1 MMDATAARDEQM
13 QAASE
18 TQHPAGFP
26 RGIAREVTPLSMWG
40 GDTLV
45 YKSIFLL
52 SVAALPL
59 VAVVNWRLRGVVA
72 WPQLGL
78 ACATLIGALLCHWLS
93 NLGRRDVAAGL
104 LVGVVWCSA
113 TTYALNTGYGMHSSA
128 IFMYLPCILYTAL
141 FFGLVVASAELA
153 LTITA
158 LVLMYLAEESGQL
171 GGAAEFVRQGTNF
184 NFVIGVILTSIG
196 TLVVGAVY
204 HRRVE
209 REAAR
214 VVAEAEQRRQAMI
227 QTQTAQAQLETA
239 HAALVAANA
248 ELAARGNARR
258 QEIARAGRELEL
270 LHAALAKDL
279 PAARLA
285 GSDAMAALLAALEE
299 LANYGSRPLR
309 NERLDLSALAREAV
323 RNARAHPENARVSFE
338 VEPGL
343 RAFGDREMIA
353 ALLRHLAERA
363 ARACR
368 GASEPWVHIGAGTL
382 EGLPV
387 FFVRDNGSG
396 MNAAQREQLFRPF
409 GQGNAEPDTAA
420 ACARLIAECHGGNLK
435 VESAPGAGTV
445 FHFSL
450 PA

>member
-1 MMDATAARDEQM
+1 M

-18 TQHPAGFP
+18 TQQSSGFP

-52 SVAALPL
+52 SLAALPL

-78 ACATLIGALLCHWLS
+78 AAATLVGSLLCHWLS
-93 NLGRRDVAAGL
+93 VLGRRDVAAGL
-104 LVGVVWCSA
+104 LVGVIWCSA
-113 TTYALNTGYGMHSSA
+113 TTYALNSGYGMHSSA
-128 IFMYLPCILYTAL
+128 IFMYLPCVLYTAL
-141 FFGLVVASAELA
+141 FFGLIVASAELA

-171 GGAAEFVRQGTNF
+171 GGAAQFAREGTNF
-184 NFVIGVILTSIG
+184 NFLIGVVLTSIG
-196 TLVVGAVY
+196 TLVVGVIY

-214 VVAEAEQRRQAMI
+214 VVAEAEQRRVAMER
-227 QTQTAQAQLETA
+227 TQTAQAQLETA

-279 PAARLA
+279 PAARRA
-285 GSDAMAALLAALEE
+285 GSAAMTALLAALEE
-299 LANYGSRPLR
+299 LASYGSRPLR

-323 RNARAHPENARVSFE
+323 RGLRARPDCAHISFE
-338 VEPGL
+338 VESGL
-343 RAFGDREMIA
+343 RAFGDREMAA
-353 ALLRHLAERA
+353 ALLRHLVERA

-368 GASEPWVHIGAGTL
+368 GESGPWVHVGAGTL

-387 FFVRDNGSG
+387 FFVRDNGPG
-396 MNAAQREQLFRPF
+396 MSPAQREQLFRPF
-409 GQGNAEPDTAA
+409 GQGTAEPDTAA

-435 VESAPGAGTV
+435 VESAPGKGTT
-445 FHFSL
+445 FYFSL